1 LDLVTDIFSK
11 GCHNLIKL
19 IMTKSIAFV
28 GTFLCLLAGQVSA
41 NTDAKDWSWFKESGL
56 NTTSSTNTYA
66 QAVNYGQ
73 THPTR
78 DGGSWSGW

>member
-1 LDLVTDIFSK
+1 
-11 GCHNLIKL
+11 
-19 IMTKSIAFV
+19 MTKSIAFI

-78 DGGSWSGW
+78 DGRSWSGWYKIYYIF